1 MKNVKILEY
10 LSFIPVIF
18 ILISPAFASNSEGG
32 HSASWTDWLWR
43 ISNFAIL
50 VALLYILIKKIRLK
64 DILKGRSEGIEKAIR
79 DAEEAKETA
88 RKGLE
93 EIQLRLGQKDKEIE
107 AIINAA
113 RTDGE
118 KEKALLSKEGERI
131 GEGIM
136 HQAREN
142 IGQEMRKARE
152 SLREEAVNLALELA
166 EGKIKEKLKK
176 EDQEKILTEYLK
188 KMANGS

>member
-1 MKNVKILEY
+1 MIILEKLKY
-10 LSFIPVIF
+10 LLLIILVF
-18 ILISPAFASNSEGG
+18 ILIPSAFASNSEGG

-50 VALLYILIKKIRLK
+50 LALIYLLIKKFRLK
-64 DILKGRSEGIEKAIR
+64 DLLKGRSEGIGKAIR

-93 EIQLRLGQKDKEIE
+93 EIQLRLSHKDKEIE
-107 AIINAA
+107 TIINAA

-131 GEGIM
+131 GEGII
-136 HQAREN
+136 HQAKEN

-152 SLREEAVNLALELA
+152 SLREEVVNLALELA

-176 EDQEKILTEYLK
+176 EDQDNILMEYLG
-188 KMANGS
+188 KMSNGS

>member
-1 MKNVKILEY
+1 M
-10 LSFIPVIF
+10 
-18 ILISPAFASNSEGG
+18 
-32 HSASWTDWLWR
+32 
-43 ISNFAIL
+43 
-50 VALLYILIKKIRLK
+50 
-64 DILKGRSEGIEKAIR
+64 
-79 DAEEAKETA
+79 
-88 RKGLE
+88 
-93 EIQLRLGQKDKEIE
+93 GQKDKEIE